1 MGPAAASPLLVNFRD
16 PAAPEAVLHAVLARN
31 PHASLQHIRN
41 AHVSLQRVSLDQLAV
56 RVSRALDRRADPI
69 LK

>member
-1 MGPAAASPLLVNFRD
+1 MNFRD
-16 PAAPEAVLHAVLARN
+16 PAAPEAVLNAVLARN
-31 PHASLQHIRN
+31 PQASLQHIRN

-56 RVSRALDRRADPI
+56 RVSRALERRVDPI